1 MSAQKTQWVNAAPL
15 ESVPPGQARAVRLGR
30 ERSIALFNEKDKIY
44 ATDNQCPHMGY
55 PLVRGVVRHGVLT
68 CDWHGR
74 SFDLEGGGC
83 FNRECDDLQTFA
95 VEVRGPDIWVEV
107 PEPSYRRREE
117 HLNLLWEGLLSCDRW
132 TQSKAIA
139 LLLRGDVP
147 QDDIVELV
155 VRHLGRHIA
164 SSHEA
169 EGGQDV
175 VLLLSGLQVARRY
188 EGEDRLIALTTA
200 AGAAAGEA
208 AERLDVVPLPDPV
221 DWTSIERWVRAFS
234 RDGQAG
240 RIERCLFTA
249 GHAGYQENILPLLF
263 DCATTPHFL
272 GFADHII
279 WLDHLARVQEEFG
292 WDQAGELV
300 FNLGAKLVG
309 RGRGEPERFR
319 RDAIAFM
326 GDMEPVLAQAQAGDP
341 EVPYDEDSLV
351 KALVSADLEAAFG
364 ALTQQ
369 LEAGVSIDRLID
381 TCLLLAA
388 DRMARVPVN
397 VEAGWP
403 CLTREFNL
411 AAALRTVQ
419 RYGGPT
425 AAARGLVH
433 AAWQFFDDRWL
444 NIPYRPLSEHLTTS
458 ATAENPASI
467 VEAIQTLNVQEVGPR
482 VLAYGL
488 AGHPEEP
495 LIEAMGR
502 AILWDD
508 TAHQLLPTLGTV
520 FAEWE
525 CFAASDH
532 PARLQILVGLARFA
546 TDVRTNKDSGSAT
559 RAALRFAQGHTAV
572 DIFED

>member
-15 ESVPPGQARAVRLGR
+15 ASVPPGQARAVRLGR
-30 ERSIALFNEKDKIY
+30 ERSIALFNEGETIY

-74 SFDLEGGGC
+74 SFDLAGGGC

-107 PEPSYRRREE
+107 PELSYRRREE

-164 SSHEA
+164 SSHGA

-175 VLLLSGLQVARRY
+175 VLLLSGLQVGRRY
-188 EGEDRLIALTTA
+188 EGADRLMALTTA
-200 AGAAAGEA
+200 AGAAAGGA
-208 AERLDVVPLPDPV
+208 AERLDVVPLPGSV
-221 DWTSIERWVRAFS
+221 DWASIERWVRTFS

-249 GHAGYQENILPLLF
+249 SQAGYAQNIFPLLF
-263 DCATTPHFL
+263 SCATAPYFL

-279 WLDHLARVQEEFG
+279 WLGHLARIQEEFG
-292 WDQAGELV
+292 WEQAGELV
-300 FNLGAKLVG
+300 FNLGSKLVG

-319 RDAIAFM
+319 RDAIALM
-326 GDMEPVLAQAQAGDP
+326 SEMEPVLARAQAGDP
-341 EVPYDEDSLV
+341 AVPYDEDGLA
-351 KALVSADLEAAFG
+351 KALVSADLEAAFDS
-364 ALTQQ
+364 LTQQ
-369 LEAGVSIDRLID
+369 LAAGVSLSRLID

-419 RYGGPT
+419 HYGGPA

-444 NIPYRPLSEHLTTS
+444 NIPFRPLSEPLTTAAS
-458 ATAENPASI
+458 AADSASI
-467 VEAIQTLNVQEVGPR
+467 VEAIQTLDVQEVGPR

-488 AGHPEEP
+488 ANQPGQP
-495 LIEAMGR
+495 LLEAMGR
-502 AILWDD
+502 AVLWDD

-525 CFAASDH
+525 RFAASSH
-532 PARLQILVGLARFA
+532 PARLQILAGLARFA
-546 TDVRTNKDSGSAT
+546 TDVRTNKDSGAAA
-559 RAALRFAQGHTAV
+559 RAALRFAQGHTTV

>member
-1 MSAQKTQWVNAAPL
+1 M
-15 ESVPPGQARAVRLGR
+15 
-30 ERSIALFNEKDKIY
+30 
-44 ATDNQCPHMGY
+44 
-55 PLVRGVVRHGVLT
+55 
-68 CDWHGR
+68 
-74 SFDLEGGGC
+74 
-83 FNRECDDLQTFA
+83 
-95 VEVRGPDIWVEV
+95 
-107 PEPSYRRREE
+107 
-117 HLNLLWEGLLSCDRW
+117 
-132 TQSKAIA
+132 
-139 LLLRGDVP
+139 
-147 QDDIVELV
+147 
-155 VRHLGRHIA
+155 
-164 SSHEA
+164 
-169 EGGQDV
+169 
-175 VLLLSGLQVARRY
+175 
-188 EGEDRLIALTTA
+188 
-200 AGAAAGEA
+200 
-208 AERLDVVPLPDPV
+208 
-221 DWTSIERWVRAFS
+221 
-234 RDGQAG
+234 
-240 RIERCLFTA
+240 
-249 GHAGYQENILPLLF
+249 
-263 DCATTPHFL
+263 
-272 GFADHII
+272 
-279 WLDHLARVQEEFG
+279 
-292 WDQAGELV
+292 
-300 FNLGAKLVG
+300 
-309 RGRGEPERFR
+309 
-319 RDAIAFM
+319 
-326 GDMEPVLAQAQAGDP
+326 
-341 EVPYDEDSLV
+341 V
-351 KALVSADLEAAFG
+351 KALVSADLETAFG

-433 AAWQFFDDRWL
+433 AAWQFFDNRWL
-444 NIPYRPLSEHLTTS
+444 NIPYRPLSEPLTTS
-458 ATAENPASI
+458 ATAEDPASI

-488 AGHPEEP
+488 ADHPGEP

-525 CFAASDH
+525 RFATSDH

-546 TDVRTNKDSGSAT
+546 TDVRTNKDSGSAA